1 MIDRSVSQEK
11 LISSCGIKMVFE
23 SDFRV
28 QVEICQK
35 NNSDLSKEVLK
46 DKVKKFLRLINVI
59 LIDHKKYVLNTF
71 ENDQVLKNHVEFFDL
86 IPSTSKWPV
95 K

>member
-1 MIDRSVSQEK
+1 M
-11 LISSCGIKMVFE
+11 KMVFE

-46 DKVKKFLRLINVI
+46 NEVKAFLRLDNII
-59 LIDHKKYVLNTF
+59 LIDHKKYEFNSFGNT
-71 ENDQVLKNHVEFFDL
+71 QVLKNHVEFFDL
-86 IPSTSKWPV
+86 IPSASKWPV